1 MYFGHLYLALQ
12 QIWRIWP
19 QVIPSKSYAQNGLAG
34 THKTQEIQVVQIRDK
49 INNSPESKNKFLG
62 GDDLG
67 LKGSVTNL
75 GGKQAEIIIF
85 SSLFTIYLL
94 KDINRAKS
102 ME

>member
-1 MYFGHLYLALQ
+1 MHKMALMAHT
-12 QIWRIWP
+12 
-19 QVIPSKSYAQNGLAG
+19 K
-34 THKTQEIQVVQIRDK
+34 HKQEIQVVQIRDK

-75 GGKQAEIIIF
+75 GGKQAEIIILAT
-85 SSLFTIYLL
+85 LFTIYLL

-102 ME
+102 M